1 MAEKAVQFH
10 ATKQLLLDTVIS
22 LFETTN
28 PGAITSE
35 QVLAKARVTT
45 GSLYHHFED
54 FSDLLEQALCLEYEA
69 FTNRTIDL
77 LLMTNEQ
84 ATTKKQLSEGIV
96 EARLITHGPT
106 YVRNRS
112 LRAWAI
118 AYATANDRMKQRLG
132 EAQDRLNEKFIFFIE
147 SAKKNGWVK
156 PELNSHEVA
165 VFIQSYQFG
174 QVIDD
179 VALNKMNQENWLDLV
194 DQVVK
199 NLFLK

>member
-28 PGAITSE
+28 PGTITSE